1 MEIYYRYGSTLEW
14 DVAARQAIL
23 QAVGGRIFKGHQE
36 AESFIYNKES
46 LLNGDFLRLG
56 I

>member
-1 MEIYYRYGSTLEW
+1 MEIYYRYEPTLEW
-14 DVAARQAIL
+14 DVATGQAIL

-46 LLNGDFLRLG
+46 LLNGYFLRLG
-56 I
+56 V